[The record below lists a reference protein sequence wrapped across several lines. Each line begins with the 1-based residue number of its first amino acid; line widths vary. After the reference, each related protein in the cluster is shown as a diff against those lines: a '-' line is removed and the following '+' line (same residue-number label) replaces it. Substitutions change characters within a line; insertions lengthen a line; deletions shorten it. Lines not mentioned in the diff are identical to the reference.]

1 MHLKVK
7 ASNQSVYDLYNH
19 HTSYH
24 EGDSGL
30 DLFVTEDVVVP
41 KGELS
46 FMINLQITCEAFP
59 TKDKRS
65 NISYYLYP
73 RSSMGSKTPLRL
85 SNSVGI
91 IDAGYRGEIKAVVD
105 NIDRERDFVIRTGTR
120 LLQLCSPNLSPI
132 TYEMANS
139 LSDTNR
145 GNDGFGSTGL

>member
-1 MHLKVK
+1 MRLYLRPLDDNIKMFYKNHTHYKV
-7 ASNQSVYDLYNH
+7 
-19 HTSYH
+19 
-24 EGDSGL
+24 GDSGL

-59 TKDKRS
+59 TKVKRS

-145 GNDGFGSTGL
+145 GNDGFGSTGQ

>member
-1 MHLKVK
+1 
-7 ASNQSVYDLYNH
+7 
-19 HTSYH
+19 
-24 EGDSGL
+24 
-30 DLFVTEDVVVP
+30 
-41 KGELS
+41 
-46 FMINLQITCEAFP
+46 
-59 TKDKRS
+59 
-65 NISYYLYP
+65 
-73 RSSMGSKTPLRL
+73 MGSKTPLRL

-145 GNDGFGSTGL
+145 GNDGFGSTGQ